1 MIIWR
6 VLSRC
11 GSVMRAH
18 AKSITMHDRTVDFP
32 AGDAMNAAT
41 PHAVLSTSPMVS
53 LRSSA
58 ALGWQGFGAAM
69 LGVSAGEHRIPAAAH
84 HRVGVHVG
92 APVNARCLCNGR
104 RVSRIQAHGDAD
116 VVPAGLDGE
125 WTDESDCTI
134 LRIWISD
141 EFARTTVEQ
150 LDLSP
155 SLAQI
160 RPQFQ
165 LRDKR
170 LQHLAWALR
179 AELEAEEASDAL
191 YAESLCTAMVVR
203 LIEGTPERDQR
214 RRLLAP
220 RAAARVID
228 FIESN
233 LDQRL
238 TLTELA
244 ALVDLSVPH
253 FKVLFRETLGMPV
266 HQYVIQRRVE
276 RAKSLLLQ
284 GGMSVTQ
291 IALEVGF
298 AHQSHLAHWVQRLLG
313 TTPREIAKRGAMV
326 SRTVGGF

>member
-1 MIIWR
+1 
-6 VLSRC
+6 
-11 GSVMRAH
+11 
-18 AKSITMHDRTVDFP
+18 
-32 AGDAMNAAT
+32 MNVAT
-41 PHAVLSTSPMVS
+41 PNAVLPARQVVN

-58 ALGWQGFGAAM
+58 ALGWQGFGVAM
-69 LGVSAGEHRIPAAAH
+69 FGIPAGEHRIPATTV
-84 HRVGVHVG
+84 HRVSVHVG
-92 APVNARCLCNGR
+92 TPVNARCLCNGR

-125 WTDESDCTI
+125 WADESDCTI

-150 LDLSP
+150 LNLSA

-165 LRDKR
+165 LRDTR

-179 AELEAEEASDAL
+179 AELEAEDASDAL
-191 YAESLCTAMVVR
+191 YAESLCTAVVVR
-203 LIEGTPERDQR
+203 LIEGTPELDQR
-214 RRLLAP
+214 RRSLAP

-233 LDQRL
+233 LEQRL

-313 TTPREIAKRGAMV
+313 ATPREITKRGAMA
-326 SRTVGGF
+326 SKTIASA